1 MSIPPMSDE
10 TRCAQPSTLLDDIG
24 MWLRL
29 YPQVTD
35 AVVEERI
42 IEGKMQLVA
51 HVSHTLSMPTIANLR
66 RYLSVKLPKYPIPD
80 SFVFLSTE
88 PLNANVATTCNAPPA
103 PQAESVTSD
112 PSHRHATEDA
122 VADIWRLVLQRNDF
136 GRRDNFFDLGGDASL
151 AFRMGTL
158 LQERFAIDMHF
169 LNVPRCGSVVMLA
182 RAIESELRLH
192 DDPSALTRHAL
203 DRAHYCEAELQRML
217 KEEDQFGR

>member
-1 MSIPPMSDE
+1 MSRPPMSDA
-10 TRCAQPSTLLDDIG
+10 TRCTQPSTLLDDIE

-35 AVVEERI
+35 AVVAERI
-42 IEGKMQLVA
+42 VDGKMRLVA
-51 HVSHTLSMPTIANLR
+51 HISYTLSMPTIANLR
-66 RYLSVKLPKYPIPD
+66 RYLSVKLPEHPIPD
-80 SFVFLSTE
+80 LFVFLSTE
-88 PLNANVATTCNAPPA
+88 PTDADITTTCNAPPA

-112 PSHRHATEDA
+112 PSHRHAIEDA
-122 VADIWRLVLQRNDF
+122 VTDIWRLVLQRNDF
-136 GRRDNFFDLGGDASL
+136 GRHDNFFDLGGDASL

-169 LNVPRCGSVVMLA
+169 LNVPRCGSVAMLA
-182 RAIESELRLH
+182 RAIESELRLR

-203 DRAHYCEAELQRML
+203 DPAHYCEAELQRML